1 MANKVEGKLTNA
13 EMDVLELMIGS
24 GPKTFTLIYSITS
37 DGCNATTFH
46 QKCDN
51 QGATLTVL
59 YNPQGSVYGGYA
71 SLNWPGH
78 GAWANDPKTF
88 LFQLKFSGKKMERRF
103 NNKNF
108 TNSIYGHTNY
118 GPTFGGGHDL
128 QTFNGTVNPSNG
140 VFALNGSS
148 NFGHTY
154 DIYGLQ
160 ATDIT
165 NGNLNV
171 TDLEVFKVT
180 EGARRLVLPNPWRK
194 SPEWN
199 KNFLQEL
206 SQEVESLKP
215 PDDLKIQEFRILL
228 LGPVGS
234 GKSSFCNTV
243 TSVFRGRITQ
253 MANCGKAAHSITSVY
268 KPFMVRT
275 KKGGRLHFRLCDSPG
290 MEESQGLEA
299 VETNFLLDGHV
310 PEMYEFNPATPI
322 SMSDPGFIVK
332 PGLSQRV
339 HCVVYV
345 LDATTV
351 EDISAN
357 MKDKLS
363 RLRKLGNQKEIPQAV
378 LLTKIDLVDTEVA
391 GKPSSVFTSGNV
403 ENKVRAASELFGL
416 PRNHVLPVKNYED
429 EMLLE
434 DGVNIL
440 ALLALRQVLY
450 FAEDFLESCHVSE
463 EGRETIVSDTENA
476 SEAF

>member
-1 MANKVEGKLTNA
+1 MAGEMDGKLTEA
-13 EMDVLELMIGS
+13 KMDVLEIMIGS
-24 GPKTFTLIYSITS
+24 GPKTFTLIYSITR
-37 DGCNATTFH
+37 DGCNTTTFH

-51 QGATLTVL
+51 QGPTITVL

-71 SLNWPGH
+71 GLYWNSN
-78 GAWANDPKTF
+78 GAFINDPKAF
-88 LFQLKFSGKKMERRF
+88 LFQLKASGKKVERRF
-103 NNKNF
+103 NIKDFGNAY
-108 TNSIYGHTNY
+108 YGDGSY
-118 GPTFGGGHDL
+118 GPTFGEGHDL
-128 QTFNGTVNPSNG
+128 YTFNGTINPSNG

-148 NFGHTY
+148 NFGYTY
-154 DIYGLQ
+154 DIHGLQ
-160 ATDIT
+160 AADIT
-165 NGNLNV
+165 NGNMNV
-171 TDLEVFKVT
+171 TELEVYKIT

-253 MANCGKAAHSITSVY
+253 TANCGKAAHSITSVY
-268 KPFMVRT
+268 KPFIVRT

-391 GKPSSVFTSGNV
+391 GNPGSVFTSGNV

-450 FAEDFLESCHVSE
+450 FAEDFLESCHISE